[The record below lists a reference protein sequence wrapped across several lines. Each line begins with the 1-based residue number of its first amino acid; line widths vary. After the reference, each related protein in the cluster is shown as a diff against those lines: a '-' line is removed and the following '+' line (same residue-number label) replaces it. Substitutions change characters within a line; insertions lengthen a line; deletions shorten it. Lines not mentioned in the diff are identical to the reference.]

1 MLHSVDLT
9 NTNVKSFV
17 TWYEWRKKLLQL
29 RISPEFWLK
38 NYMSFGVCRGA
49 FEFAKSFRNEEGK
62 EGEEE
67 KEKTGAEAASAFHLM
82 EFSLLKAYCLD
93 LSFEAGLK

>member
-49 FEFAKSFRNEEGK
+49 FEFAKSFRNEK
-62 EGEEE
+62 DEEA
-67 KEKTGAEAASAFHLM
+67 AEAAAAFHLM